1 MDLSTPTTSM
11 DTARTGC
18 PTHTPA
24 DTRDIVIDTTLPIRD
39 RIEKY
44 IALVDDPYHIQVGK
58 NSVYVSYTN
67 NAPSLSSA
75 LEAIARMSEID

>member
-24 DTRDIVIDTTLPIRD
+24 DTRNIVIDTTLPTRD
-39 RIEKY
+39 RIKQY
-44 IALVDDPYHIQVGK
+44 IAQVDDPYNIQVGK
-58 NSVYVSYTN
+58 NTVHVSYTD

-75 LEAIARMSEID
+75 LEAIARMAESD